1 MNEQIEQENSIE
13 QEAKAQGWVPQDE
26 FKGDPSK
33 WRSAEE
39 FVERGKQ
46 ITPILK
52 ERNEKLVR
60 DIERLNSKLESQGEA
75 VQELIQYYSK
85 AEQRAYQKAF
95 NELKTKQREAVEIG
109 DTAAYEAAER
119 EIDELTKTPPPQPK
133 APKAQ
138 NEPPAEYFDFLEE
151 NKWYAEDREL
161 AEYADFIGTRLV
173 GTVKSN
179 KDFYAEV
186 AKRVKARFPEK
197 FDNPKRSTAQ
207 AVEGAG
213 SPPKAKGRGYN
224 DLPADAKAQCDRFV
238 KEIPGFSKDEYM
250 KHYQWD

>member
-1 MNEQIEQENSIE
+1 MSEQIEQENPIE

-60 DIERLNSKLESQGEA
+60 DIERLNSKLESQSEA
-75 VQELIQYYSK
+75 VQELMQYYSK

-95 NELKTKQREAVEIG
+95 NELKSKQREAVEVG
-109 DTAAYEAAER
+109 DTEAYEAAER

-186 AKRVKARFPEK
+186 AKRVKARYPEK
-197 FDNPKRSTAQ
+197 FDNPKRSAAQ

-250 KHYQWD
+250 KYYQWD

>member
-1 MNEQIEQENSIE
+1 MSEQIEQENSIE
-13 QEAKAQGWVPQDE
+13 QEARAQGWVPQDE

-60 DIERLNSKLESQGEA
+60 DIERLNSKLERQSEA
-75 VQELIQYYSK
+75 VQELMQYYSK

-95 NELKTKQREAVEIG
+95 NELKSKQREAVEIG

-119 EIDELTKTPPPQPK
+119 EIDELTKTPPPQ
-133 APKAQ
+133 PKAQ

-173 GTVKSN
+173 GTVKNN

-197 FDNPKRSTAQ
+197 FDNPKRSAAQ
-207 AVEGAG
+207 AVEGAS

-250 KHYQWD
+250 KYYQWD